1 MLISK
6 IKQNNRSLLGEIQR
20 WGCYFLCLHCYTSVF
35 KNIEF
40 NAFGINVV
48 YRRFLGLGYIKSNC
62 FIKNPYIILNYYGI
76 RTSVRYES
84 FGYFAAENEFEI
96 SEVRIAGVNRTYF
109 IATKEKEILYDSLDL
124 KLNGKIF
131 KVTSKR
137 IFKLK

>member
-20 WGCYFLCLHCYTSVF
+20 WGCYFLCLHYYTSVF

-40 NAFGINVV
+40 NAFGINVA

-62 FIKNPYIILNYYGI
+62 FIKDPCMILNYYGI

-84 FGYFAAENEFEI
+84 FGYFAAANEFEI
-96 SEVRIAGVNRTYF
+96 SEVKIAGVNGSHF

-137 IFKLK
+137 IFKHR

>member
-20 WGCYFLCLHCYTSVF
+20 WGCYFLCLHYYTSVL
-35 KNIEF
+35 KKIEF
-40 NAFGINVV
+40 NAFGINVA
-48 YRRFLGLGYIKSNC
+48 YRRFLGLGYIESNC
-62 FIKNPYIILNYYGI
+62 FIKNPCMILNYYGI

-84 FGYFAAENEFEI
+84 FGYFEAENEFEI
-96 SEVRIAGVNRTYF
+96 SEVKIAGVNGSHF
-109 IATKEKEILYDSLDL
+109 LATKEKEILYDSLDL
-124 KLNGKIF
+124 KFNGKIF

>member
-1 MLISK
+1 
-6 IKQNNRSLLGEIQR
+6 
-20 WGCYFLCLHCYTSVF
+20 
-35 KNIEF
+35 
-40 NAFGINVV
+40 
-48 YRRFLGLGYIKSNC
+48 
-62 FIKNPYIILNYYGI
+62 IKNPCMILNYYGI

-96 SEVRIAGVNRTYF
+96 SEVKIAGVNGSHF
-109 IATKEKEILYDSLDL
+109 LATKEKEILYDSLDL

>member
-1 MLISK
+1 M
-6 IKQNNRSLLGEIQR
+6 
-20 WGCYFLCLHCYTSVF
+20 F

-40 NAFGINVV
+40 NAFGINVA

-84 FGYFAAENEFEI
+84 FGYFAAANEFEI

-131 KVTSKR
+131 KVT
-137 IFKLK
+137 

>member
-20 WGCYFLCLHCYTSVF
+20 WGCYFLCLHYYTSVF

-40 NAFGINVV
+40 NAFGINVA
-48 YRRFLGLGYIKSNC
+48 YRRFLGLGYIKNNC
-62 FIKNPYIILNYYGI
+62 FIKNPCMILNYYGI

-96 SEVRIAGVNRTYF
+96 SEVKIQKRVRRYYQFHG
-109 IATKEKEILYDSLDL
+109 L
-124 KLNGKIF
+124 KSI
-131 KVTSKR
+131 S
-137 IFKLK
+137 